1 MELNEQANPAAAK
14 LPVLEKVSYAFTD
27 MAGNLLYVS
36 MSSYILYFYTDVFNI
51 PVSGAGMIILLASIV
66 DAVSAIFWGSIVDH
80 THTRWGQSRPYF
92 LWLSIPFAIGTL
104 LAFSA
109 PNLHGTAKLLYAGFT
124 YILAA
129 GVIYTG
135 IQTTITA
142 ILPNL
147 TLDAGERIGANSYRM
162 VGSLIGSFLTSTFT
176 LPLVAL
182 LGNGNN
188 KRGFTL
194 TISLFGIVAAA
205 LLLLAFKNV
214 RERVPV
220 SKKSVSFKN
229 SLKATVGN
237 VPWYLLVS
245 AFAIFWIAQA
255 DRNSFSTYYAKYN
268 LGNAQ
273 LASVF
278 NGLQVLG
285 IISSISIPFVVKI
298 TNKTATM
305 LIGLAIG
312 AAGQALMAVVSGN
325 FVLVIIA
332 WSIGVIG
339 SSFAMSMPFAMLAD
353 TVDYGEWKSGYRAPG
368 FLTAVGSAFCI
379 QLGSGFGSFIPSKIL
394 AAAGFVAHRT
404 QTAQASSAISFS
416 FIWLP
421 VIIYAVVAAIMVF
434 YFKYERMENQIKSDL
449 LERADKREAAE

>member
-1 MELNEQANPAAAK
+1 MELNKEENEAVAK
-14 LPVLEKVSYAFTD
+14 LPVFEKISYAFTD

-51 PVSGAGMIILLASIV
+51 PVSGAGVIILLASIV
-66 DAVSAIFWGSIVDH
+66 DAVSAILWGSIVDH

-92 LWLSIPFAIGTL
+92 LWLAIPFAVCTL

-109 PNLHGTAKLLYAGFT
+109 PNLQGAAKLIYAGLT

-129 GVIYTG
+129 GVVYTG

-147 TLDAGERIGANSYRM
+147 TLDAKERIGANSYRM
-162 VGSLIGSFLTSTFT
+162 VGSLVGSFLTSTFT
-176 LPLVAL
+176 LPLVAFF
-182 LGNGNN
+182 GNGNN
-188 KRGFTL
+188 KLGFTI
-194 TISLFGIVAAA
+194 TISIFGVITV
-205 LLLLAFKNV
+205 LLLLTAFKNL

-220 SKKSVSFKN
+220 SKKSVSFKH

-285 IISSISIPFVVKI
+285 VISSISIPFVVKI

-325 FVLVIIA
+325 FVMVIIA

-353 TVDYGEWKSGYRAPG
+353 TVDFGEWKSGYRAPG

-394 AAAGFVAHRT
+394 SASGFVAHHT
-404 QTAQASSAISFS
+404 QTAQASAAISFS

-421 VIIYAVVAAIMVF
+421 VIIYAIVAAIMIF
-434 YFKYERMENQIKSDL
+434 YFKYERMESQIKSDL
-449 LERADKREAAE
+449 LARAEKRDVDN

>member
-1 MELNEQANPAAAK
+1 M
-14 LPVLEKVSYAFTD
+14 
-27 MAGNLLYVS
+27 
-36 MSSYILYFYTDVFNI
+36 
-51 PVSGAGMIILLASIV
+51 
-66 DAVSAIFWGSIVDH
+66 
-80 THTRWGQSRPYF
+80 
-92 LWLSIPFAIGTL
+92 
-104 LAFSA
+104 
-109 PNLHGTAKLLYAGFT
+109 
-124 YILAA
+124 
-129 GVIYTG
+129 
-135 IQTTITA
+135 
-142 ILPNL
+142 
-147 TLDAGERIGANSYRM
+147 LDAGERIGANSYRM